1 MKKLSIIMP
10 AYNCE
15 KTIKKSINSVL
26 TQNFDDFELII
37 INDGSS
43 DNTAKILKTIKDT
56 KLIIVNQKNQG
67 PSAARNN
74 GISIAQGKY
83 IMFIDADDIYKND
96 AIKIMYE
103 YIEKLNVDI
112 VTAAYQSFNDNKKYS
127 PVKINTIN
135 SFSKKEDYIYYLQ
148 SKGILNS
155 NWNKIY
161 KSNIIKENK
170 IVFDKNKE
178 IGEDIRFNLEYLKYA
193 TSYATVKNVI
203 YDYYIND
210 YGLSKKNYD
219 TREERIISLMQYQSN
234 YYVDLNLTTSK
245 YQKIV
250 FKNFFNIYHSVEADF
265 SKYLK
270 ILDGFKVKIIRIY
283 ILEKIIKSK
292 WKIPLNAVI
301 KLYKRIR

>member
-1 MKKLSIIMP
+1 MP

-43 DNTAKILKTIKDT
+43 DNTAKILKAIKDT
-56 KLIIVNQKNQG
+56 RLIIVNQKNQG

-83 IMFIDADDIYKND
+83 IMFIDADDLYKND

-161 KSNIIKENK
+161 KSN
-170 IVFDKNKE
+170 
-178 IGEDIRFNLEYLKYA
+178 EY
-193 TSYATVKNVI
+193 
-203 YDYYIND
+203 
-210 YGLSKKNYD
+210 
-219 TREERIISLMQYQSN
+219 
-234 YYVDLNLTTSK
+234 
-245 YQKIV
+245 
-250 FKNFFNIYHSVEADF
+250 
-265 SKYLK
+265 
-270 ILDGFKVKIIRIY
+270 
-283 ILEKIIKSK
+283 
-292 WKIPLNAVI
+292 AVQ
-301 KLYKRIR
+301 R